1 MRFFTIILLL
11 GFFWVWFLVFLF
23 RKAEL
28 SFIFVFWNIPVQT
41 WNKNSRNNL
50 QKNVFVKCINTKASY
65 APPRT
70 LYILWTMRGPRK
82 HTKLTIFIKSQE
94 LEYLVALRCWTVLL
108 KFQPVTPCHSP
119 SACFS
124 ASSLPFP

>member
-94 LEYLVALRCWTVLL
+94 LEYRTQVLNCFAEIPTSYTVSLSL
-108 KFQPVTPCHSP
+108 